1 MTLRATGN
9 LSGAVTAQKGDD
21 LSKLS
26 ANVKQALQL
35 RGLAKDDGVTD
46 APAEKPAKPARK
58 R

>member
-21 LSKLS
+21 LSKLP
-26 ANVKQALQL
+26 AKVKKDL
-35 RGLAKDDGVTD
+35 LARSLTKDDGVTE
-46 APAEKPAKPARK
+46 APAEQPAKPARQ